1 LKPALFRFD
10 GFLTRLWTEAPWRL
24 LPASMAA
31 ARGLWR
37 SGGGRCGLS
46 AGTNQPNS
54 LRTAYQDRLTA
65 VQITGS
71 AMPTANPEKAK
82 LLLLENVN
90 DSAVELLRSSGF
102 SAIERLPKALQGDAL
117 RKALKGISILG
128 IRSRTALT
136 RDVFAAADQLAAVGC
151 FSVGTNQV
159 DLDAARKRGIPVF
172 NAPFSNTR
180 SVAELVIGE
189 IVMLLRQIFPRSVA
203 AHDGGWDKSAAG
215 SREVRGRTLGIIG
228 YGNIGSQLSTLAE
241 AMGMR
246 VIYFDR
252 TDKLRHGNTE
262 PVDQLET
269 LLAQSDV
276 VSLHVPETHE
286 THNMIGARELR
297 LMKPGSC
304 LINNSRGTVVDLDAL
319 AAALRDGHLAG
330 AALDVFPV
338 EPSSNSE
345 RFQSPVQGLENV
357 ILTPHIG
364 GSTEEAQERIGK
376 EVARKLLDYCINGS
390 TMGAVNFPQVQ
401 LHARAHGVRFSHV
414 HHNVPGMLRRLNEV
428 FLQRDINIAAQY
440 LETDSE
446 VGYVVLD
453 VDLVG
458 HDGGELLEEIR
469 VLDGTINARL
479 IYQH

>member
-1 LKPALFRFD
+1 
-10 GFLTRLWTEAPWRL
+10 
-24 LPASMAA
+24 
-31 ARGLWR
+31 
-37 SGGGRCGLS
+37 
-46 AGTNQPNS
+46 
-54 LRTAYQDRLTA
+54 
-65 VQITGS
+65 
-71 AMPTANPEKAK
+71 MPTANAEKAK
-82 LLLLENVN
+82 LLLLEGVN
-90 DSAVELLRSSGF
+90 DSAVELLETSGF
-102 SAIERLPKALQGDAL
+102 SAIERLPKALEGDVL
-117 RKALKGISILG
+117 RKALKGISLLG

-136 RDVFAAADQLAAVGC
+136 QDVFAAADQLVAVGC

-159 DLDAARKRGIPVF
+159 DLNAARRRGIPVF

-189 IVMLLRQIFPRSVA
+189 IVMLLRQIFTRSIA

-262 PVDQLET
+262 PVERLET

-276 VSLHVPETHE
+276 VSLHVPETPE

-297 LMKPGSC
+297 LMRPGSC

-345 RFQSPVQGLENV
+345 RFQSPVQGLKNV

-364 GSTEEAQERIGK
+364 GSTEEAQERIGG
-376 EVARKLLDYCINGS
+376 EVARKLIDYCINGS

-401 LHARAHGVRFSHV
+401 LQSRAHGVRFSHV

-440 LETDSE
+440 LETDSD

-453 VDLVG
+453 VDLVD
-458 HDGGELLEEIR
+458 HDCSKLLGEIR
-469 VLDGTINARL
+469 ALEGTISARL

>member
-1 LKPALFRFD
+1 MTTAS
-10 GFLTRLWTEAPWRL
+10 TE
-24 LPASMAA
+24 
-31 ARGLWR
+31 
-37 SGGGRCGLS
+37 
-46 AGTNQPNS
+46 Q
-54 LRTAYQDRLTA
+54 
-65 VQITGS
+65 
-71 AMPTANPEKAK
+71 AK

-90 DSAVELLRSSGF
+90 DSAVELLVSSGF
-102 SAIERLPKALQGDAL
+102 TDIERLPKALDGDVL
-117 RKALKGISILG
+117 QRALKGISLLG
-128 IRSRTALT
+128 IRSRTSLT
-136 RDVFAAADQLAAVGC
+136 SDVFAAADQLIAVGC

-159 DLDAARKRGIPVF
+159 DLAAARKRGIPVF

-189 IVMLLRQIFPRSVA
+189 VVMLLRQIFPRSVS

-262 PVDQLET
+262 PVGRLET

-276 VSLHVPETHE
+276 VSLHVPETPE
-286 THNMIGARELR
+286 TFNMIGAEQLR
-297 LMKPGSC
+297 LMKPGAC

-338 EPSSNSE
+338 EPSSNAE
-345 RFQSPVQGLENV
+345 RFQTPVQGLGNV

-364 GSTEEAQERIGK
+364 GSTEEAQERIGR

-401 LHARAHGVRFSHV
+401 LHSRAHGVRFSHV

-440 LETDSE
+440 LETDSD

-453 VDLVG
+453 VDIDD
-458 HDGGELLEEIR
+458 HDSSELLDDIR
-469 VLDGTINARL
+469 ALDGTISARL

>member
-1 LKPALFRFD
+1 
-10 GFLTRLWTEAPWRL
+10 
-24 LPASMAA
+24 
-31 ARGLWR
+31 
-37 SGGGRCGLS
+37 
-46 AGTNQPNS
+46 
-54 LRTAYQDRLTA
+54 
-65 VQITGS
+65 
-71 AMPTANPEKAK
+71 MPTANAEKAK
-82 LLLLENVN
+82 LLLLEGVN
-90 DSAVELLRSSGF
+90 DSAVELLQASGF
-102 SAIERLPKALQGDAL
+102 SAIERLPKALDGEAL
-117 RKALKGISILG
+117 RKALKGISLLG

-136 RDVFAAADQLAAVGC
+136 KDVFAAADQLVAVGC

-159 DLDAARKRGIPVF
+159 DLSAARRRGIPVF

-189 IVMLLRQIFPRSVA
+189 IVMLLRQIFTRSIA

-262 PVDQLET
+262 PVDRLET

-276 VSLHVPETHE
+276 VSLHVPETPE

-297 LMKPGSC
+297 LMRPGSC

-345 RFQSPVQGLENV
+345 RFQSPVQGLKNV

-364 GSTEEAQERIGK
+364 GSTEEAQERIGG
-376 EVARKLLDYCINGS
+376 EVARKLIDYCINGS

-401 LHARAHGVRFSHV
+401 LHSRAHGVRFSHV

-440 LETDSE
+440 LETDSD

-453 VDLVG
+453 VDLVD
-458 HDGGELLEEIR
+458 HDCSELLGEIR
-469 VLDGTINARL
+469 ALEGTISARL